1 MKPTDGS
8 AWGVFADAS
17 ATATTEDKEGEDPA
31 GDKDDKGDIADENKE
46 DDQPVVAEAA

>member
-17 ATATTEDKEGEDPA
+17 ATATEDKEGEDPA
-31 GDKDDKGDIADENKE
+31 GDRDDKGDIADENIE